1 MPDPVTAWAPSPDP
15 ATRRIDVPGLA
26 VRQILGLS
34 QTLVSGDLAAAAVR
48 AGVSAEGVGA
58 LGLAEGE
65 TYSVRLARDR
75 MLIVGTTAPPLAAG
89 WDAAGFA
96 VTAMDAAHTVFE
108 IAGPLA
114 EAVVAR
120 ATTLPIAG
128 AGPSASVVFAGI
140 AAVLCRHGTT
150 ETLRLHV
157 DRGHAAFVW
166 DWLDTL
172 QPLLPPAS
180 GLG

>member
-1 MPDPVTAWAPSPDP
+1 MPDPATAWAPPPDP
-15 ATRRIDVPGLA
+15 ATRRIEVPGLA
-26 VRQILGLS
+26 VRQILGSS
-34 QTLVSGDLAAAAVR
+34 QTLVSGDLAAAAAR

-75 MLIVGTTAPPLAAG
+75 MLIVGTGETPLAAG
-89 WDAAGFA
+89 WDPAGFA
-96 VTAMDAAHTVFE
+96 VTATDAGLAVFE

-128 AGPSASVVFAGI
+128 TGPSAAVVFAGI
-140 AAVLCRHGTT
+140 AAVLYRHGTT

-172 QPLLPPAS
+172 LPLLPPAP
-180 GLG
+180 GVG